1 CDLALNCLTGLDS
14 PYEARGAGQEDPSR
28 GQAAGRLLEV
38 RWRQRPARVLLAR
51 RLEDSDT
58 AAYRDRGPD
67 DRGHPARV
75 RGRAGEGVVA
85 EVKTY
90 RADVE
95 RDGRF
100 WHIRVPEV
108 GRSTQARHVRD
119 IEPMARDLIAVMEDV
134 PADSFLVDVDIA
146 LPDEVRKDLDLSADL
161 RQQAATSQ
169 HAAAE
174 LTRHAARRLHD
185 DGLTL
190 RDIGKLLDVSH
201 QRAHQ
206 LVEEAGDRVA

>member
-1 CDLALNCLTGLDS
+1 
-14 PYEARGAGQEDPSR
+14 
-28 GQAAGRLLEV
+28 
-38 RWRQRPARVLLAR
+38 
-51 RLEDSDT
+51 
-58 AAYRDRGPD
+58 
-67 DRGHPARV
+67 
-75 RGRAGEGVVA
+75 VVA